1 MANDTNQ
8 ITRFHYQIGGTNYP
22 QSDVNVAVA
31 PDADP
36 EAQMFLDFLITDEA
50 QSLMKTEG
58 WVR

>member
-1 MANDTNQ
+1 MVQ
-8 ITRFHYQIGGTNYP
+8 IDDDRQIWR
-22 QSDVNVAVA
+22 DVNVAVA